1 MTITALVH
9 QLNSRDF
16 LLHLTPLWV
25 LSMLINRSPVRCRR
39 RGGERSVL
47 HYWMLSKPPDSLFFI
62 MSRCLWGSQQSTQTV
77 RWFGAS
83 SSSFMDTVK
92 LLSLRDSAKLFLH
105 VQNTA
110 ANALIIWHFFLMPLC
125 LSEQS
130 YTGWNFPSVKW
141 DNPRA
146 SWCAWIFPVCT
157 IPTRIRT
164 ASPPYRAHN
173 WPPSVRDELCISIW
187 L

>member
-110 ANALIIWHFFLMPLC
+110 ANALIIWHFYRCTSFSDATLPVRTELHWLKLSLCEVGQPKSLMMRLDISSMYYPNKNQNSL
-125 LSEQS
+125 
-130 YTGWNFPSVKW
+130 
-141 DNPRA
+141 
-146 SWCAWIFPVCT
+146 
-157 IPTRIRT
+157 
-164 ASPPYRAHN
+164 PPPQGA
-173 WPPSVRDELCISIW
+173 
-187 L
+187 